1 MKLNP
6 LLLSIGLLGS
16 SVMFSSAAQAG
27 AKIVVDDTK
36 WISIGAGLRTS
47 FSAVEDSAGAS
58 GDDYSSDFAVE
69 SMRIYINGQ
78 IHKYLKMEFNTE
90 CLGTSPGDCTN
101 DPDIEI
107 LDAIAK
113 FEFMPEFNVWAG
125 RMLTPADRI
134 EMNGPYYGL
143 TWNQY
148 TVPLLPSDQLGQAGL
163 YGRDEGVTVWG
174 TLGKFQYAVGIFDG
188 LEGGANVDDNFLY
201 AARFAYNFLT
211 MESNP
216 AYYTSSTYYGKG
228 GDIFTVG
235 LSMQYQSDGTGIATS
250 AGDFSAYIVDALFE
264 KPLDGGGVITLEG
277 EYKVF
282 DADNSA
288 AALASTN
295 CFCLFDGDSY
305 FVTAAYLFPQEIGI
319 GKFQPYVRWNENSPD
334 AGADSD
340 LLEIGMNYVISGHNA
355 RLNFNWR
362 TGDANLTGAP
372 GADVDAFLVGVQFQ
386 L

>member
-1 MKLNP
+1 MKNNRLSLTAGLVSSC
-6 LLLSIGLLGS
+6 LL
-16 SVMFSSAAQAG
+16 FSSGAYAG

-36 WISIGAGLRTS
+36 WVSIGAGLRTS
-47 FSAVEDSAGAS
+47 FSAVENSAGVAS
-58 GDDYSSDFAVE
+58 DDYSSDFAVE

-113 FEFMPEFNVWAG
+113 FEFMPEFNIWAG

-148 TVPLLPSDQLGQAGL
+148 TVPLLPSDQFGNAGL
-163 YGRDEGVTVWG
+163 YGRDEGVTAWG

-201 AARFAYNFLT
+201 AGRFAFNFLT
-211 MESNP
+211 MENNP
-216 AYYTSSTYYGKG
+216 AYYTSSTYYGGG
-228 GDIFTVG
+228 GDVFTVA
-235 LSMQYQSDGTGIATS
+235 LSLQHQSDGTGTA
-250 AGDFSAYIVDALFE
+250 AAPGDFTAYIVDALFE
-264 KPLDGGGVITLEG
+264 KPLTNNGVITLEG

-288 AALASTN
+288 IALADPT

-305 FVTAAYLFPQEIGI
+305 FVTATYLFPQEVGI
-319 GKFQPYVRWNENSPD
+319 GKFQPYVRWNENMPD

-340 LLEIGMNYVISGHNA
+340 LLEIGLNYVISGHNA

-362 TGDANLTGAP
+362 TGDANASGAA
-372 GADVDAFLVGVQFQ
+372 GSDVDAFLVGVQFQ